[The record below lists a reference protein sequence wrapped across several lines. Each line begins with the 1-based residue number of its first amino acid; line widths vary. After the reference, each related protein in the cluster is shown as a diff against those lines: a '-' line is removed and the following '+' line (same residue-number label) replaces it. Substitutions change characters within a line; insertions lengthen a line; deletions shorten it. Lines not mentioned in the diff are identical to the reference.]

1 MSLFQRADSSQTVPG
16 GSFFNGSTV
25 VLNVVASLSYIV
37 GGCLGTL
44 LAIPPSGVSPVWPAS
59 GIALALILVY
69 RVRVLAGVFFGALFV
84 QVYAFLDHSSVEM
97 IVGSMVIGSAVS
109 VACCVQALVGA
120 TLIERWVGIGDSLT
134 EDRRIL
140 RFMLLGGPLACLV
153 APAVGV
159 TVLWIRGV
167 ITGDDI
173 LLSWG
178 TWWIGDT
185 IGVLIFTPFVLTFI
199 GEPRSSWRVRRNYVA
214 YPLVL
219 LVLLVIGVFQYA
231 NRQESLRIESVFERQ
246 AMLFHNAFSVLVQ
259 DHIGTNEILKGLFDS
274 ADPISKEGFKIF
286 TAPLLDKHPGLVAL
300 EWMAHVPASERDR
313 FENSQNEG
321 FAIREPDEFGRMV
334 SAGPRMS
341 YLPITFLEP
350 LEGNEKALGYD
361 IFVNPIA
368 SSAVENAR
376 DRGVPAVTGKLKLV
390 QDGHADKSGIVIYS
404 PVYERFQPVDT
415 IESRRLHF
423 KGVAATVFRIDD
435 LVSIV
440 LSNLPDMQ
448 LLIRISD
455 HDSMLF
461 SNFPERPTHKV
472 IDLPLKIAERIEVG
486 DRVWNILYEP
496 SGQFFHNHLSWSVW
510 WLLLGGFLFTGLTG
524 IGLLMLTGRTLRM
537 EEEVKNRTLELKRS
551 NASLAESESQLRLAA
566 TTFETHEGI
575 LITDNAGNI
584 LRVNHAFSEIT
595 GFSADEVVGWT
606 PRILQ
611 SDRHYDDF
619 YDELWRNLLTVGKFE
634 GEIWNRRK
642 NGENVPTWQTIT
654 AVKNEKGDTT
664 HFVAIFYDIT
674 EKKKAENEIHDL
686 AFYDPLTALA
696 NRRLL
701 VNQLSN
707 ELAVSKRQ
715 GTFGSI
721 IFLDLDR
728 FKVLNDSLG
737 HHVGDELLIQVAGR
751 LKDSLR
757 EQDIPS
763 RLGGDEFVILIH
775 ANKSSLEAASDEALH
790 VAEKIRCVLNR
801 PYFFGDFEHHCSPS
815 IGIALFPDSGQTANQ
830 ILQQADKAMYQS
842 KAKGRN
848 TISFFHQSIQEA
860 ADARMFLEKE
870 LRSAIE
876 NQDFILYYQPQTDR
890 LGRVSGSEALI
901 RWEHGQ
907 KGLIAPD
914 QFIPVAEEAGLIV
927 PLGIWVFRESC
938 AQMRKWLD
946 NGLDIQHISIN
957 VSSKQFRQQDFV
969 DQIADAIRQYKVP
982 ASRFVIELTE
992 GVVIDN
998 IDDTVEKM
1006 RALKQ
1011 LGVKISIDDFGTGYS
1026 SLTYLKQLPL
1036 DELKIDKSFVRD
1048 ITTDF
1053 NDAIIIETIINMAHN
1068 LGIDVI
1074 AEGVETEEQRD
1085 FLYNKGCR
1093 VFQGYYFSRPMTS
1106 ADFEAWVRKGER

>member
-1 MSLFQRADSSQTVPG
+1 MSLFQRVDSSQTVSG
-16 GSFFNGSTV
+16 GNFLNQNTV
-25 VLNVVASLSYIV
+25 ALNALVALGYIA

-69 RVRVLAGVFFGALFV
+69 RSRVLAGIFFGALFV
-84 QVYAFLDHSSVEM
+84 QVYAFLDHSSAEM
-97 IVGSMVIGSAVS
+97 ILSSMVIGSVVS
-109 VACCVQALVGA
+109 VACCIQALVGA
-120 TLIERWVGIGDSLT
+120 RLIARWVGVGDPLT

-153 APAVGV
+153 AATVGV
-159 TVLWIRGV
+159 TALWARGV

-173 LLSWG
+173 WLSWG

-185 IGVLIFTPFVLTFI
+185 IGVLIFTPFVLTLI
-199 GEPRSSWRVRRNYVA
+199 GEPRSSWKVRRNYVS
-214 YPLVL
+214 YPLL
-219 LVLLVIGVFQYA
+219 LLFLLVIGIFQYA
-231 NRQESLRIESVFERQ
+231 NRQESLKIKSIFERQ
-246 AMLFHNAFSVLVQ
+246 AMLFHHAFSVLVQ
-259 DHIGTNEILKGLFDS
+259 DHIGANEILKGLFDS
-274 ADPISKEGFKIF
+274 ASPISKESFQTF
-286 TAPLLDKHPGLVAL
+286 TVPLLDKHPGLVAL
-300 EWMAHVPASERDR
+300 EWIVHVPASERGR
-313 FENSQNEG
+313 FESSQNEG
-321 FAIREPDEFGRMV
+321 FAIREPDESGQMV
-334 SAGPRMS
+334 PAGSRSS
-341 YLPITFLEP
+341 YLPITYLEP
-350 LEGNEKALGYD
+350 LKDNERVLGYD
-361 IFVNPIA
+361 ILVDPKA
-368 SSAVENAR
+368 SIAVESAR
-376 DRGVPAVTGKLKLV
+376 DRGATAVTGKLKLV
-390 QDGHADKSGIVIYS
+390 QDSHAEKSGIVIYS
-404 PVYERFQPVDT
+404 PVYERFQVLDT
-415 IESRRLHF
+415 EEARRLHF
-423 KGVAATVFRIDD
+423 RGVAATVFRIDD

-461 SNFPERPTHKV
+461 SNFPERPVHKV
-472 IDLPLKIAERIEVG
+472 IDLPLRVTERIVVG
-486 DRVWNILYEP
+486 DRVWDIFYEP
-496 SGQFFHNHLSWSVW
+496 SGQFFHKHLSWSVW

-524 IGLLMLTGRTLRM
+524 IGLLMLSGRTLRM

-575 LITDNAGNI
+575 LITDSAGNI

-595 GFSADEVVGWT
+595 GFSADEVIGRN

-611 SDRHYDDF
+611 SERHDYEF
-619 YDELWRNLLTVGKFE
+619 YDELWRYLLAVGKFE

-642 NGENVPTWQTIT
+642 NGENFPTWQTIT
-654 AVKNEKGDTT
+654 AVKNEQGDTT

-674 EKKKAENEIHDL
+674 EKKKAESEIHDL
-686 AFYDPLTALA
+686 AFYDPLTTLA

-737 HHVGDELLIQVAGR
+737 HHVGDQLLIQVANR

-757 EQDIPS
+757 DEDIPS

-775 ANKSSLEAASDEALH
+775 ANRSSLEAASDQAMH
-790 VAEKIRCVLNR
+790 VAEKIRGVLNR
-801 PYFFGDFEHHCSPS
+801 TYFFDDFEHHCSPS

-907 KGLIAPD
+907 KGLISPD

-969 DQIADAIRQYKVP
+969 DQIAEAIREYDVP
-982 ASRFVIELTE
+982 ASRIVIELTE

-1006 RALKQ
+1006 RALKH

-1048 ITTDF
+1048 IATDF

-1093 VFQGYYFSRPMTS
+1093 VFQGYYFSRPMAS
-1106 ADFEAWVRKGER
+1106 ADFEVWVRKGER

>member
-1 MSLFQRADSSQTVPG
+1 MVQRVDTSQTIPG
-16 GSFFNGSTV
+16 GRFFNESLV
-25 VLNVVASLSYIV
+25 VLNAVAALSYIA

-69 RVRVLAGVFFGALFV
+69 RVRVLVGIFFGALFI
-84 QVYAFLDHSSVEM
+84 QVYAFLDHSSAEM
-97 IVGSMVIGSAVS
+97 ILSSMVIGSVVS

-120 TLIERWVGIGDSLT
+120 ALIERWVGIGDPLT

-140 RFMLLGGPLACLV
+140 RFILLGGPLACLV
-153 APAVGV
+153 AATVGV
-159 TVLWIRGV
+159 TALWIRGV

-173 LLSWG
+173 WLSWG

-185 IGVLIFTPFVLTFI
+185 IGVLIFTPFVLTLI
-199 GEPRSSWRVRRNYVA
+199 GEPKSSWKVRRNYVA

-219 LVLLVIGVFQYA
+219 LFLLVISVFQYA
-231 NRQESLRIESVFERQ
+231 NRQESLKIESVFDRQ
-246 AMLFHNAFSVLVQ
+246 AMLFHHAFGGLIQ

-274 ADPISKEGFKIF
+274 VGPISKESFKIF
-286 TAPLLDKHPGLVAL
+286 TVPLLDKHPGLVAL

-313 FENSQNEG
+313 FESSQNKG
-321 FAIREPDEFGRMV
+321 FAIREPDESGQMV
-334 SAGPRMS
+334 SSGPRTS
-341 YLPITFLEP
+341 YLPVTFLEP
-350 LEGNEKALGYD
+350 LKANEKALGYD
-361 IFVNPIA
+361 ILVNPIA
-368 SSAVENAR
+368 SSAVESAR
-376 DRGVPAVTGKLKLV
+376 DRGATAVTGKLKLV
-390 QDGHADKSGIVIYS
+390 QDSHANKSGIVIYS
-404 PVYERFQPVDT
+404 PVYEHFQSVDT
-415 IESRRLHF
+415 VKSRRLHF
-423 KGVAATVFRIDD
+423 KGVVATVFRIDD

-440 LSNLPDMQ
+440 LNNLPDMQ

-455 HDSMLF
+455 HNSTLF
-461 SNFPERPTHKV
+461 SNFPEKPVHKA
-472 IDLPLKIAERIEVG
+472 IDLPLRVAEKIQVG
-486 DRVWNILYEP
+486 DRVWDVFYEP
-496 SGQFFHNHLSWSVW
+496 SGQFFYSHLSWSVW

-524 IGLLMLTGRTLRM
+524 MGLLMLSGRTLRM

-575 LITDNAGNI
+575 MITDSAGNI

-595 GFSADEVVGWT
+595 GFSADEVIGRN
-606 PRILQ
+606 PRILK
-611 SDRHYDDF
+611 SGRHEGYF
-619 YDELWRNLLTVGKFE
+619 YDEIWHYLMTAWKFE

-642 NGENVPTWQTIT
+642 NGDIFPAWQTIT
-654 AVKNEKGDTT
+654 AVRNEQGDTT
-664 HFVAIFYDIT
+664 HYVAIFYDIT
-674 EKKKAENEIHDL
+674 EKKKAESEIHDL
-686 AFYDPLTALA
+686 AFYDPLTTLA

-737 HHVGDELLIQVAGR
+737 HHVGDELLVQVAGR

-757 EQDIPS
+757 EEDIPS

-775 ANKSSLEAASDEALH
+775 ANKHSLEAASDEALH
-790 VAEKIRCVLNR
+790 VAEKIRGVLNR
-801 PYFFGDFEHHCSPS
+801 PYFFGDFEHHCSSS
-815 IGIALFPDSGQTANQ
+815 IGIALFIDSANTADQ
-830 ILQQADKAMYQS
+830 VLQQADKAMYQS

-876 NQDFILYYQPQTDR
+876 NNDFILYYQPQTDH
-890 LGRVSGSEALI
+890 LGRLSGSEALI
-901 RWEHGQ
+901 RWEHRQ

-914 QFIPVAEEAGLIV
+914 QFIPIAEEAGLIV
-927 PLGIWVFRESC
+927 PLGNWVFRESC

-946 NGLDIQHISIN
+946 RGLDIPHISVN

-969 DQIADAIRQYKVP
+969 DHIAEAIREYGVP

-998 IDDTVEKM
+998 INDTVRKM
-1006 RALKQ
+1006 QSLKQ

-1026 SLTYLKQLPL
+1026 SLIYLKQLPL

-1053 NDAIIIETIINMAHN
+1053 NDAVIIETIINMAHN

-1085 FLYNKGCR
+1085 FLYKKGCR

-1106 ADFEAWVRKGER
+1106 ADFEVWVRKDER